1 MSITKA
7 RTNSQPNDPTK
18 GTLYIVLV
26 WGKKRSKE
34 KHFAFYSKDFSMKS
48 LTFDTEFDPVY
59 NWSDANFNLV
69 GKKVTSSY
77 FSQNSFYNTV
87 YKTVSRLSNIFVEYP
102 SFQKSLDKCYDGL
115 LLKVES
121 KPTIK
126 FIINQSK

>member
-34 KHFAFYSKDFSMKS
+34 KHFAFYSKDFSKTS
-48 LTFDTEFDPVY
+48 LTFDTDFDPVD
-59 NWSDANFNLV
+59 NWSDENINLV

-77 FSQNSFYNTV
+77 FSNHSFYNTV
-87 YKTVSRLSNIFVEYP
+87 YNTVSRLSKLFEEYP
-102 SFQKSLDKCYDGL
+102 SFQKSLDNCYDGL
-115 LLKVES
+115 LLKVEP
-121 KPTIK
+121 KRK
-126 FIINQSK
+126 D